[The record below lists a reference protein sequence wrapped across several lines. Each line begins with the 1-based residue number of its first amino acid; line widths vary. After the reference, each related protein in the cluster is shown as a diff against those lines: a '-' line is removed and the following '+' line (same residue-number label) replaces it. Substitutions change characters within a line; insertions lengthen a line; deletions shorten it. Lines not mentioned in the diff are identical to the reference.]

1 MFPPWAPF
9 FSALTADVVT
19 AARNKFR
26 SATKMLRVCLLRG
39 GGRRRVHLEA
49 PTNRLLLG
57 KKTAARTPRSAL

>member
-26 SATKMLRVCLLRG
+26 SATK
-39 GGRRRVHLEA
+39 
-49 PTNRLLLG
+49 
-57 KKTAARTPRSAL
+57 S